1 MLGNLGFSVPIH
13 VLERPA
19 PEDDA
24 ISSIFMSGGKMH
36 KEHQGVP
43 FAPQNQTISAILVLG
58 RVPVG
63 NRLFH
68 ADLQEREVRQGREF
82 ALEEHLRELEASQV
96 QLGTR
101 GGSHYESSF
110 TKTPMLASC
119 CQPNSSVDHM
129 TSATGVATEEFSGYF
144 KATRSPGCRRPW
156 TEAYVGQE
164 PLASQPS
171 SPRLVRELLGSR
183 YWIARV
189 GSLRL
194 SARPLPLRLGKGPGA
209 ASARQVAS
217 TLVEQQRQSGAAC
230 HDLDQRIR
238 SALEKRQHH
247 DRRLEHTYEGYQRA
261 LSMIHPET
269 ERKRKDGDRPDR
281 VEGRI
286 ESLIEGRMRSRWHGL
301 DR

>member
-1 MLGNLGFSVPIH
+1 
-13 VLERPA
+13 
-19 PEDDA
+19 
-24 ISSIFMSGGKMH
+24 
-36 KEHQGVP
+36 
-43 FAPQNQTISAILVLG
+43 
-58 RVPVG
+58 
-63 NRLFH
+63 
-68 ADLQEREVRQGREF
+68 
-82 ALEEHLRELEASQV
+82 
-96 QLGTR
+96 
-101 GGSHYESSF
+101 
-110 TKTPMLASC
+110 MLAFW

-171 SPRLVRELLGSR
+171 SPRLIRELLAGR
-183 YWIARV
+183 YWIAQV

-194 SARPLPLRLGKGPGA
+194 SARPLLLRLGKGPGA
-209 ASARQVAS
+209 ASARQVGEYAC
-217 TLVEQQRQSGAAC
+217 GATTIVGHIC

-238 SALEKRQHH
+238 SALEERQHH

-261 LSMIHPET
+261 LSMIHPEA
-269 ERKRKDGDRPDR
+269 EQKRKDGDRPDR